1 MYMGGEIMIIVK
13 VKTRLAKALDNCAL
27 CFGLEHPTTKVAYQI
42 NSLYQRGIVDEVDAI
57 LAIERLYESTR
68 VREFDNYN

>member
-1 MYMGGEIMIIVK
+1 MIVIK
-13 VKTRLAKALDNCAL
+13 VKTRLEKALDNCAMY
-27 CFGLEHPTTKVAYQI
+27 FGLEHPTTKVAYQI
-42 NSLYQRGIVDEVDAI
+42 NSLYQRGIVDMVDAV